1 MFSSSRE
8 RAIRI
13 CLTAIAASSLLALAG
28 IVIFLFTEGLPL
40 FRHVSPLDFLL
51 GDLWYPTEDPGLFG
65 IFPLLVGSVAVTV
78 LSSLL
83 AVPLG
88 VMTAVYL
95 AEIAPP
101 FARRVIKPFVELLAA
116 LPSVVLGFLGMV
128 VLAPILQDVLGAATG
143 LNLLNASLVLAI
155 MSLPTIC
162 SVSEDA
168 LRAVPRSLRE
178 ASLAL
183 GATRWETIVRVVV
196 PAALSGIGTA
206 IMLGMSRAMGETM
219 VVLMAA
225 GGAAML
231 DPVRPMPASI
241 AAEMAEAPF
250 RSDHYYA
257 LFATGI
263 VLFLMTLAFNMIAS
277 RIAEKHR
284 QVGSASL

>member
-65 IFPLLVGSVAVTV
+65 IFPLLVGSVAVTG

-116 LPSVVLGFLGMV
+116 LPTRARRTSWPWVTFPCSIKPA
-128 VLAPILQDVLGAATG
+128 APGRRSPSPSGG
-143 LNLLNASLVLAI
+143 LC
-155 MSLPTIC
+155 P
-162 SVSEDA
+162 
-168 LRAVPRSLRE
+168 VPRK
-178 ASLAL
+178 
-183 GATRWETIVRVVV
+183 GKGPV
-196 PAALSGIGTA
+196 P
-206 IMLGMSRAMGETM
+206 
-219 VVLMAA
+219 V
-225 GGAAML
+225 
-231 DPVRPMPASI
+231 
-241 AAEMAEAPF
+241 
-250 RSDHYYA
+250 
-257 LFATGI
+257 
-263 VLFLMTLAFNMIAS
+263 
-277 RIAEKHR
+277 
-284 QVGSASL
+284 